1 MGRCAKQGRVLVYT
15 ICMVPSVGSVWS
27 RAAVIVVVVVV
38 VAGVGLA
45 GVTGCDAPAD
55 DGPEPT
61 VPQAWTALCDD
72 TGAAADVCLADGP
85 LRCGDGVPRAA
96 CETCGCPG
104 GDACV
109 DGPGDDDSV
118 CASADV
124 QNAVRD
130 GDVVGDGLADADY
143 LALYGVIDG
152 DDVRPIT
159 LADLV
164 GRLQDDAR
172 RDARRQLVVVGR
184 EGGDAGAF
192 VSDAIGTTLLDAGD
206 GTCAALATAAAG
218 MPVATTVS
226 TDDVP
231 LTVVASSVDDA
242 TQALCAFPGSVPRCV
257 LPHRQS
263 CLLRG
268 GAVAPAVVVVDDAVF
283 LARLDDVLL
292 RSVARVGRA
301 TWEQRLDSIVLT
313 FSSLLLEH
321 QPEARFTV
329 PDAGRE
335 VRVVELGAPGDDDD
349 SLDALT
355 PAPVFVAWLP
365 SFRARP
371 VRSLAFRL
379 LWQDGLLRQFL
390 TVHDVVPAD
399 CAFDTTAVNDAGD
412 PAIDSIVGV
421 DCRATDGAGL
431 TATVNVGRNAI
442 VDSATTEP
450 PP

>member
-1 MGRCAKQGRVLVYT
+1 MDAPGEWGCAKQGRVLVYT

-27 RAAVIVVVVVV
+27 RAAVLVVV
-38 VAGVGLA
+38 VAGVGIA
-45 GVTGCDAPAD
+45 GLTGCDAPAD
-55 DGPEPT
+55 DGPEPA
-61 VPQAWTALCDD
+61 VPQAWTALCDE
-72 TGAAADVCLADGP
+72 AAADACLADGP

-124 QNAVRD
+124 QNAVRVD
-130 GDVVGDGLADADY
+130 DVVSDGLADTDY
-143 LALYGVIDG
+143 LALYGVTDG

-172 RDARRQLVVVGR
+172 RDGRRQLVVVGR
-184 EGGDAGAF
+184 EAGDAGAF

-218 MPVATTVS
+218 VPVATTVS

-283 LARLDDVLL
+283 LARLDDALL

-301 TWEQRLDSIVLT
+301 TWEQRLDSTVLT

-321 QPEARFTV
+321 QPEARFNL

-335 VRVVELGAPGDDDD
+335 VRVVELAAGAGVDE
-349 SLDALT
+349 
-355 PAPVFVAWLP
+355 APVFVAWLP
-365 SFRARP
+365 NFRARP

-379 LWQDGLLRQFL
+379 LWQDGPLRQFL

-399 CAFDTTAVNDAGD
+399 CAFDTAAVNDAGD
-412 PAIDSIVGV
+412 PTIDSIVGV
-421 DCRATDGAGL
+421 DCRATDGAAL